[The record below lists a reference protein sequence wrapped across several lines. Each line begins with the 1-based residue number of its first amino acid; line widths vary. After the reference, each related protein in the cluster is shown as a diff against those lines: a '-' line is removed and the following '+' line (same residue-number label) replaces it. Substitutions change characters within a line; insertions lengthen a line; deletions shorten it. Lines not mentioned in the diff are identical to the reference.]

1 MKIALLQL
9 RVLEK
14 NKEGNVAR
22 GLQLAQ
28 ETARTHDLLVLPEVW
43 TTGYSLGHL
52 SHDAEDGEASPV
64 IAALQQ
70 IAAQHECAIIAGSV
84 PMRRDG
90 KIYNT
95 SVAIDKQGSIISLY
109 DKVHLFGLFN
119 EEKFFAPGNNFKAYT
134 LDDICCGSTIC
145 YDLRFPELYRHL
157 ALQGAQIIFC
167 PAEWPEARGDI
178 WRLLAQAR
186 AAENHLF
193 LLAVNCAG
201 SFKDAPFYGHSMV
214 VAPSGKILAEA
225 GMDEE
230 IISCEINLADIAS
243 VRARINALADVR
255 KELIQ

>member
-9 RVLEK
+9 AVLEK
-14 NKEGNVAR
+14 NKEGNVAH
-22 GLQLAQ
+22 GLQLAAAAAK
-28 ETARTHDLLVLPEVW
+28 EHDLVVLPEVW

-52 SHDAEDGEASPV
+52 EQDAEGENSPV
-64 IAALQQ
+64 IAELQR
-70 IAAQHECAIIAGSV
+70 IAQAEGCAILAGSV
-84 PMRRDG
+84 PMRHDG

-95 SVAIDKQGSIISLY
+95 SVAIDKDGTIVNMY

-119 EEKFFAPGNNFKAYT
+119 EEKFFAPGNNFNAFT
-134 LDDICCGSTIC
+134 LDGVCCGSTIC

-157 ALQGAQIIFC
+157 ALQGAQVIFC

-186 AAENHLF
+186 AAENHIF
-193 LLAVNCAG
+193 LVAVNCAG
-201 SFKDAPFYGHSMV
+201 TFKGAPFYGHSMV

-225 GMDEE
+225 GMAEE
-230 IISCEINLADIAS
+230 VISCDINLADIAK
-243 VRARINALADVR
+243 VRSRINALADVR